1 MKRLIGLMLLASLF
15 ACNTA
20 NNQEDGT
27 TKINEDTS
35 KSIAPGSADGT
46 TNPQLNDG
54 HNAQNALDWFGTYE
68 GTLPCADCI

>member
-1 MKRLIGLMLLASLF
+1 MLLASLF

-35 KSIAPGSADGT
+35 KSIAPASADDT
-46 TNPQLNDG
+46 TSSQLNAG
-54 HNAQNALDWFGTYE
+54 HNAQNALAWFGTSE